1 MPKKEYYI
9 GNGPNIKSA
18 IPLELKEIMK
28 VRDING
34 SALLTLFFISGICNL
49 IYEIVWARM
58 FNLVFGV
65 TVFAVSA
72 VLAAFM
78 LGLAVG
84 GVVFGRLSEKI
95 KNNIALFSL
104 LHAGIFLSTIV
115 MLLAFPVFQN
125 IYLLV
130 FKVFNPNFYT
140 FRIILFVL
148 SLFLMIVPTSLMGAT
163 FPVASKLYAQ
173 SGERLGKDIGILYSV
188 NTLGSVLGCMATI
201 FFLLGTLGMK
211 GSIVL
216 AALADLAV
224 ALAVFAFIKP
234 SLPEEKSK

>member
-1 MPKKEYYI
+1 MNP
-9 GNGPNIKSA
+9 
-18 IPLELKEIMK
+18 
-28 VRDING
+28 RTING
-34 SALLTLFFISGICNL
+34 SALITLFFISGICNL

-84 GVVFGRLSEKI
+84 GIVFGRLSEKI
-95 KNNIALFSL
+95 KNTAALFSL

-115 MLLAFPVFQN
+115 MLLAFPLFQGL
-125 IYLLV
+125 YLFV
-130 FKVFNPNFYT
+130 YKVFNPNFYT
-140 FRIILFVL
+140 FRIVLFVL

-163 FPVASKLYAQ
+163 FPVASKLYARR
-173 SGERLGKDIGILYSV
+173 EKLGKDIGILYSV
-188 NTLGSVLGCMATI
+188 NTLGSVLGCVATV

-211 GSIVL
+211 WSIVL
-216 AALADLAV
+216 AAFADLAV
-224 ALAVFAFIKP
+224 ACAVFAFIKP
-234 SLPEEKSK
+234 SLPEGNNR

>member
-1 MPKKEYYI
+1 MNPR
-9 GNGPNIKSA
+9 N
-18 IPLELKEIMK
+18 
-28 VRDING
+28 ING
-34 SALLTLFFISGICNL
+34 TTLITLFFISGFCNL
-49 IYEIVWARM
+49 VYEIVWARM

-84 GVVFGRLSEKI
+84 GVAFGRLSEKI
-95 KNNIALFSL
+95 KNNIGLFSF
-104 LHAGIFLSTIV
+104 LHAGIFLSTI
-115 MLLAFPVFQN
+115 MMRLAFPVFQD

-130 FKVFNPNFYT
+130 YKVFNLNFYT
-140 FRIILFVL
+140 FRIVLFVL

-163 FPVASKLYAQ
+163 FPVASKLYARR
-173 SGERLGKDIGILYSV
+173 EKLGKDIGILYSV
-188 NTLGSVLGCMATI
+188 NTLGSVLGCVVTI

-216 AALADLAV
+216 AAFADLVV
-224 ALAVFAFIKP
+224 ALAVLALIKP
-234 SLPEEKSK
+234 SPQEEESK

>member
-1 MPKKEYYI
+1 
-9 GNGPNIKSA
+9 
-18 IPLELKEIMK
+18 
-28 VRDING
+28 
-34 SALLTLFFISGICNL
+34 
-49 IYEIVWARM
+49 M

-84 GVVFGRLSEKI
+84 GIVFGRLSEKI
-95 KNNIALFSL
+95 KNPVLLFAL
-104 LHAGIFLSTIV
+104 LHAGIFLSTII
-115 MLLAFPVFQN
+115 MLLAFPLFQGL
-125 IYLLV
+125 YLLV
-130 FKVFNPNFYT
+130 YKVFNPNFYT
-140 FRIILFVL
+140 FRIVLFVL

-163 FPVASKLYAQ
+163 FPVASKLYARR
-173 SGERLGKDIGILYSV
+173 EKLGKDIGILYSV

-216 AALADLAV
+216 AAFLDLAV
-224 ALAVFAFIKP
+224 AFAVLALIKP
-234 SLPEEKSK
+234 SPQEGKSR